1 MDSAYVEMKPPLEMK
16 GSINSVISHAHGR
29 LGGNRRPPALSESF
43 AWEPENVERA
53 KNLSS
58 NTLDLL
64 VEASPQTSPQTTPP
78 PPKTS
83 SRPSCESRAFNITL
97 RFLFHITL
105 ISIFESVFFFLYV
118 SMLEDNGIQHTV
130 GGFVQDAVAIC
141 SNLTVPEQQITND
154 VLSLFINASAIEAAG
169 TEAFQTRTVLNKA
182 LFNKSWIYVGGL
194 GALFLL
200 LTGAAYARKVKIKWK
215 KLILENIGLVLMLA
229 AYEYTFFSTIIFPYN
244 PITGA
249 EIAQNA
255 VLELQDRCHIL

>member
-1 MDSAYVEMKPPLEMK
+1 MESAYVEMKPPLEMK

-64 VEASPQTSPQTTPP
+64 VEAGSPQTTPP
-78 PPKTS
+78 PPP
-83 SRPSCESRAFNITL
+83 RPQTNLETKAFNITL

-154 VLSLFINASAIEAAG
+154 VLELFINASEIEAAG
-169 TEAFQTRTVLNKA
+169 TEALQTRTVLNKA

-194 GALFLL
+194 GAAFLL

-215 KLILENIGLVLMLA
+215 KLILENIGLVLLLA